1 MPPKAK
7 ANFSAAPQRSIMSF
21 FGGGAAA
28 KAPTKPTAATP
39 TAKKLMMSAAEP
51 MDLTTTPPKATGE
64 PDGKDPIPATTPETV
79 IQAGVEAKEAERTAH
94 AGGGE
99 VASGADDFFFGST
112 FSHRGPNDVWEVYGA
127 AANAAVAEAMAASP
141 NGGVV
146 ALPDAPAFEVR
157 WGAAATSAKM
167 PAVSSTG
174 LIQVCASLRART
186 QTHARARIA

>member
-39 TAKKLMMSAAEP
+39 TANKLMMSAAEP
-51 MDLTTTPPKATGE
+51 MDLTTTPPKATE

-127 AANAAVAEAMAASP
+127 AANAAVAEAMVASP

-157 WGAAATSAKM
+157 WGAAATSTKM

-174 LIQVCASLRART
+174 LIQVCVSPRART